1 MMFAIV
7 VGIIFLFYN
16 YYRARKMVDIER
28 MRVRIASDL
37 HDDVGASLTEIALQS
52 DFLQAGD
59 ADSEFKKSLEQIGKQ
74 CRKIVSSLDDIV
86 WSIDARND
94 TLGDL
99 TDRMQDYI
107 LNTLESK
114 NMAVR
119 YNFDN
124 LNMDNKL
131 PVSVKENVYL
141 IFKEA
146 VNNIAK
152 YSDGD
157 RVEISMN
164 NQNGYFEFFIF
175 DNGTTGRGTKK
186 TGHGLR
192 NMDMRAKRIG
202 ANITIDTENGFAI
215 KVEGKLKTN

>member
-1 MMFAIV
+1 MI
-7 VGIIFLFYN
+7 
-16 YYRARKMVDIER
+16 DIER

-99 TDRMQDYI
+99 TDRMQDYV
-107 LNTLESK
+107 LHTLEPK
-114 NMAVR
+114 NMHVS
-119 YNFDN
+119 YDFDN
-124 LNMDNKL
+124 LNMENKL

-152 YSDGD
+152 YSNGD
-157 RVEISMN
+157 RVDIKME
-164 NQNGYFEFFIF
+164 NQNGYFVFF
-175 DNGTTGRGTKK
+175 DR
-186 TGHGLR
+186 
-192 NMDMRAKRIG
+192 
-202 ANITIDTENGFAI
+202 
-215 KVEGKLKTN
+215 